1 MLTKRSSAIA
11 IAILTAAAP
20 LALNTA
26 PASAGGSGGGG
37 SKKGRG
43 YIRATTTSP
52 RRAPTGGHGGSGGSG
67 KAAQIPCPNGALC
80 GQTTAGAAAP
90 LTALPATE
98 VAMEARAA
106 IEPPPPIVHTAP
118 ANRTYV
124 QLRTGLW
131 VEGFTTVHRP
141 LTLGGTTV
149 VLHAHPRFVT
159 WKMGE
164 DRAITCHSA
173 GSRNGKTCGY
183 TYERSSAGQPNP
195 NHTYR
200 ISATITWY
208 LNWTCTGGLC
218 DAQGGD
224 WGADSMESRTGEAD
238 LAVGEVQTE
247 SRPG

>member
-11 IAILTAAAP
+11 IAILTAGAT
-20 LALNTA
+20 LALSTA
-26 PASAGGSGGGG
+26 PASAGGGGGG
-37 SKKGRG
+37 GKQKSTTR
-43 YIRATTTSP
+43 IRITTTTP
-52 RRAPTGGHGGSGGSG
+52 GTAPTGGHGGGGGSG
-67 KAAQIPCPNGALC
+67 KAAQMPCPAGAVC
-80 GQTTAGAAAP
+80 GQTTLGAAAP

-106 IEPPPPIVHTAP
+106 LDPSPPVVHTAP

-131 VEGFTTVHRP
+131 VDGFTELQQP

-149 VLHAHPRFVT
+149 ILYAHPRYVT
-159 WKMGE
+159 WHMGE
-164 DRAITCHSA
+164 STITCQTP

-183 TYERSSAGQPNP
+183 TYGRSSASQPNR
-195 NHTYR
+195 TYR
-200 ISATITWY
+200 ISATITWDVE
-208 LNWTCTGGLC
+208 WTCTGGFC
-218 DAQGGD
+218 DAPGGN
-224 WGADSMESRTGEAD
+224 WGADSTESRTTEAD

>member
-11 IAILTAAAP
+11 IAILTAGAP

-26 PASAGGSGGGG
+26 PASAGGGGGG
-37 SKKGRG
+37 GKAGHG
-43 YIRATTTSP
+43 YIRTTTTSP
-52 RRAPTGGHGGSGGSG
+52 RRAATGGHGGKGGAG
-67 KAAQIPCPNGALC
+67 KAAQIPCPAGVLC
-80 GQTTAGAAAP
+80 GQTTVGAAAP
-90 LTALPATE
+90 LAALPATE

-106 IEPPPPIVHTAP
+106 LMPPRPVVHTAP

-131 VEGFTTVHRP
+131 VGRFTAVDRP
-141 LTLGGTTV
+141 LSLGGTTV
-149 VLHAHPRFVT
+149 VLHAHPRYVT
-159 WKMGE
+159 WNMGE
-164 DRAITCHSA
+164 HRTITCHTA

-183 TYERSSAGQPNP
+183 TYERSSAALPNR
-195 NHTYR
+195 TYR

-208 LNWTCTGGLC
+208 LNWTCTGGFC

-224 WGADSMESRTGEAD
+224 WGADSMESRTREAD